1 VIYIEAFP
9 LISNIQ
15 VPDTKP
21 AVTTASKGRGGDS
34 FASVV
39 RNLEPDTSPVRSRS
53 GETRKGEASKKGK
66 DGSSHLLGDPGAG
79 TQLVEVKK
87 NIVSPPDQQAS
98 PQNGDTLLPAGLG
111 YYQSGEGQTGTSSL
125 ENRVAA
131 LLKNILSQL
140 GYSQEASVNSGPLKE
155 LLMKMGLDADEV
167 AQLLEM
173 NAGNGKG
180 EEKEVFLSQL
190 MSVLEGKGITTAQ
203 AHKIS
208 ELIVE
213 LQVQGD
219 QLVSA
224 GGKEA
229 AQLKDLLVQMGMSPE
244 EADTIVKENELSL
257 AAVKKIV
264 APLEINAEEVSNVVE
279 GEKIALGDLKRVLLQ
294 LGVKPEN
301 LNALL
306 AQTNS
311 ARSEVVPKGLLE
323 ALITVMN
330 SSEGNSAA
338 ANPVKDALSLGTN
351 RGGQDSAGNSDVNG
365 GGQFASVLNSDKAV
379 AGASQNQGDF
389 DQVMSKIGPRG
400 PVAQKVMEQVVE
412 GARIQV
418 ANGQTRAKIVL
429 QPPSLGKLNLHIIT
443 KDDQVKVTFFAEN
456 LQVKEIIESNLA
468 QLRQSFVQQGLRVDD
483 FGVFVGHHPSGNA
496 AEQEKAFGGLTTD
509 GPDREG
515 TEGDESLSPEGIRS
529 WVAGNHTVDLFV

>member
-1 VIYIEAFP
+1 
-9 LISNIQ
+9 
-15 VPDTKP
+15 
-21 AVTTASKGRGGDS
+21 
-34 FASVV
+34 
-39 RNLEPDTSPVRSRS
+39 
-53 GETRKGEASKKGK
+53 
-66 DGSSHLLGDPGAG
+66 
-79 TQLVEVKK
+79 
-87 NIVSPPDQQAS
+87 
-98 PQNGDTLLPAGLG
+98 
-111 YYQSGEGQTGTSSL
+111 L
-125 ENRVAA
+125 EN
-131 LLKNILSQL
+131 IISQL
-140 GYSQEASVNSGPLKE
+140 GSSQEASANSAPLTA

-173 NAGNGKG
+173 NAGSGNG
-180 EEKEVFLSQL
+180 EEKGVFLSQL
-190 MSVLEGKGITTAQ
+190 MSVLEGKGITAAQ
-203 AHKIS
+203 AQEIS

-213 LQVQGD
+213 LQVQGNG
-219 QLVSA
+219 LVSA

-229 AQLKDLLVQMGMSPE
+229 AQLKDLLVQMGISPE
-244 EADTIVKENELSL
+244 GADTIVKDGELSL
-257 AAVKKIV
+257 AA
-264 APLEINAEEVSNVVE
+264 
-279 GEKIALGDLKRVLLQ
+279 LKRVLLQ

-323 ALITVMN
+323 ALNTVIN
-330 SSEGNSAA
+330 NSEGNNAS
-338 ANPVKDALSLGTN
+338 ANPVKDALSLGTH

-365 GGQFASVLNSDKAV
+365 RGQSASGLNSDKAV
-379 AGASQNQGDF
+379 TGVSQSQGDF
-389 DQVMSKIGPRG
+389 EQVMSKIGPRG

-496 AEQEKAFGGLTTD
+496 AEQEKAFGGLTAD
-509 GPDREG
+509 GPDRDG
-515 TEGDESLSPEGIRS
+515 AEGDESVSPEAIRS